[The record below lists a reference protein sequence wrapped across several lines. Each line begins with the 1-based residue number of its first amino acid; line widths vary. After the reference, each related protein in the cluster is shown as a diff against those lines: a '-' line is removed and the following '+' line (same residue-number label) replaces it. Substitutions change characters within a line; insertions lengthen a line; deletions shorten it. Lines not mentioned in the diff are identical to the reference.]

1 MSNWLN
7 WQEKGQCE
15 IPSHDTGLMTRGF
28 YTWVGGW
35 VGGWGWGISFCCQA
49 VAKRAIFV
57 VNKCVV
63 KCKII

>member
-15 IPSHDTGLMTRGF
+15 IPSHDTGPMTRGF

-35 VGGWGWGISFCCQA
+35 VGGDGVFLFA
-49 VAKRAIFV
+49 VKL
-57 VNKCVV
+57 
-63 KCKII
+63 